1 MSKVPEDNTH
11 LVQTTLGVLGG
22 KWKILILWNIRDRP
36 QRLSELKRLIPAI
49 SEKMLIQ
56 QLRELEQ
63 DGIVHRHDYAEVP
76 PRVDY
81 SFTAHGET
89 LKSIFPVLCQ
99 WGELHLKQLE
109 TDDRATDTK
118 STCNRD
124 TSRSA

>member
-1 MSKVPEDNTH
+1 MSIAPKHGTRF
-11 LVQTTLGVLGG
+11 VQTTLGVLGG

-36 QRLSELKRLIPAI
+36 QRLSELKRLIPEI

-56 QLRELEQ
+56 QLRDLEK
-63 DGIVHRHDYAEVP
+63 DGVVYRHDYAEVP

-89 LKSIFPVLCQ
+89 LKPIFRALCN

-109 TDDRATDTK
+109 
-118 STCNRD
+118 NED
-124 TSRSA
+124 TSHS

>member
-1 MSKVPEDNTH
+1 MSNTPTDRTH

-56 QLRELEQ
+56 QLRELEK
-63 DGIVHRHDYAEVP
+63 DGIVYRHDYGEMP
-76 PRVDY
+76 PRVEY

-89 LKSIFPVLCQ
+89 LKPIFPVLCA
-99 WGELHLKQLE
+99 WGELHLKHLGL
-109 TDDRATDTK
+109 DNRA
-118 STCNRD
+118 
-124 TSRSA
+124 AE

>member
-1 MSKVPEDNTH
+1 MSTTPRDGTQ

-56 QLRELEQ
+56 QLRELEK
-63 DGIVHRHDYAEVP
+63 DGIVLRYDYGEMP
-76 PRVDY
+76 PRVEY

-89 LKSIFPVLCQ
+89 LKPIFPALCN
-99 WGELHLKQLE
+99 WGELHLKYLE
-109 TDDRATDTK
+109 QNDRA
-118 STCNRD
+118 
-124 TSRSA
+124 AE

>member
-1 MSKVPEDNTH
+1 MSTAPKDRTH
-11 LVQTTLGVLGG
+11 LVQTTLGILGG

-36 QRLSELKRLIPAI
+36 QRLSELKRLIPTI

-63 DGIVHRHDYAEVP
+63 DGIVHRHDYGEMP

-89 LKSIFPVLCQ
+89 LKPIFPVLCK
-99 WGELHLKQLE
+99 WGELHLKHLE
-109 TDDRATDTK
+109 MDDRGK
-118 STCNRD
+118 MG
-124 TSRSA
+124 